1 MQTVDYQ
8 RVNGGGV
15 NYQTSLGK
23 NLYLEMNSQLLLRV
37 AA

>member
-1 MQTVDYQ
+1 MQTIDYQ
-8 RVNGGGV
+8 RVNGGV

-23 NLYLEMNSQLLLRV
+23 NLYLEMNPQLLLRV